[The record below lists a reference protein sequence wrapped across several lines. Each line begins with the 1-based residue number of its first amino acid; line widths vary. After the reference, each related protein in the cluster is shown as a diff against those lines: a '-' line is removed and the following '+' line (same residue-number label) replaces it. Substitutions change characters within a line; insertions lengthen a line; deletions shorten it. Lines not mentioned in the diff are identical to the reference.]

1 MILDSNNDNDNGDTG
16 KDQKDERRNKIII
29 MNNMIKK
36 QLQ

>member
-1 MILDSNNDNDNGDTG
+1 MILDSNNDNDNGDTD
-16 KDQKDERRNKIII
+16 KDKKDERRNKIII